1 MVKRAYGLSWT
12 IAVGAIATLSIEPVL
27 AESLT
32 PLPEGDPVAIGSTS
46 AAALMAEPEIVVEP
60 PSLPLELNRE
70 TTPTVDAHTTRP
82 ANIVPYAEVAAVV
95 DSAEEAA
102 PSPDT
107 DTEPA
112 IAQAQPIVITN
123 VQIEETADGFSLQL
137 EADGELATPET
148 SVTGNAA
155 IADIPNAILQ
165 LPDGDEFFAS
175 NPTDGISLINVT
187 SLPDNQVRIAITGTD
202 AAPVVNISV
211 GVTGLIV
218 SGSPGDPTV
227 AVPDD
232 ESIQVVVTG
241 EQADDDYFVPNASTG
256 TRTDT
261 PLRDIP
267 NSIQVIPQQVIEDQQ
282 ATGIEDVVTN
292 AAGVSFLGNNDNRE
306 LRFSIRGF
314 DNAPILRDGF
324 LLPFGATAA
333 APEVANLER
342 IEVLRGPASVLY
354 GQAQPGGVINLVTE
368 QPLSDPYYNLQLQVG
383 NRGFVSPSIDL
394 SGPLTE
400 DGRLLYRLNTLYR
413 HEDGFRDYDSDL
425 ERFFVA
431 PVVSWQISE
440 QTDFTVSLEYIRDD
454 KPADFGL
461 LAFGDGIADIPFDR
475 VTNNPDATI
484 DKDYLSVG
492 YNLEHRFSEDWLSR
506 NQFRYIAN
514 SYDYSVLTLPFLLD
528 ESTGILTRAF
538 ASQFDES
545 DTYALY
551 TNVQGEFDTGP
562 LEHTLLFGVDLARTE
577 NESGTQFNTSPEFLT
592 PLDIFDPDYST
603 PTPPLES
610 LPIFQNT
617 TSTTDSL
624 GIYIQDQ
631 IDILDNLIL
640 VAGLRYDIVDQ
651 DTTNLVDESE
661 TNQYDDVVSPRVGIV
676 YQPIEPIS
684 LYANYSRSFTPN
696 FATDAD
702 GDPLEAEVGE
712 GFEVGIRGEMI
723 ENRLTATFAYFDI
736 TKQNVA
742 TADPVIP
749 FASVA
754 TGEQRSRGV
763 DFNVTG
769 EILPGWNVI
778 ASYAYVDAEITE
790 DNTDIEGNRLRG
802 VPEHSASLWTTYEIQ
817 SGDLQGLGF
826 GLGLNFVGE
835 RQGDLAN
842 SFEADSYFLTNAAV
856 FYRRDNWRA
865 QVNIDNLFDI
875 DYIES
880 VGNSRVRGIYPGD
893 PFTVRASV
901 SYTF

>member
-1 MVKRAYGLSWT
+1 MKQICGFSLIVLVSTALLNLQPAGADELREQWVEEPTSSEG
-12 IAVGAIATLSIEPVL
+12 GAIAAPLPPSP
-27 AESLT
+27 SLT
-32 PLPEGDPVAIGSTS
+32 PPPEIPALEEVD
-46 AAALMAEPEIVVEP
+46 AAA
-60 PSLPLELNRE
+60 
-70 TTPTVDAHTTRP
+70 TTMDEWLTQ
-82 ANIVPYAEVAAVV
+82 
-95 DSAEEAA
+95 
-102 PSPDT
+102 
-107 DTEPA
+107 
-112 IAQAQPIVITN
+112 IAQAELVEITN
-123 VQIEETADGFSLQL
+123 IELEESADGFVLRL
-137 EADGELATPET
+137 EATGELAMTET

-155 IADIPNAILQ
+155 IANIPNAVLN
-165 LPDGDEFFAS
+165 LPEGEDFFVS
-175 NPTDGISLINVT
+175 TPTEGIALINVT
-187 SLPDNQVRIAITGTD
+187 SLPDNRIRIAITGTN
-202 AAPVVNISV
+202 APPSVNISTAAT
-211 GVTGLIV
+211 GVTI
-218 SGSPGDPTV
+218 SATPGNPT
-227 AVPDD
+227 AQTPDE
-232 ESIQVVVTG
+232 ESIQIVATD
-241 EQADDDYFVPNASTG
+241 EQEDDYFVPEASTA
-256 TRTDT
+256 TRTGT

-292 AAGVSFLGNNDNRE
+292 AAGVTFLGNNDNRE

-314 DNAPILRDGF
+314 DNAPVLRDGF
-324 LLPFGATAA
+324 LLPFGSTAA

-354 GQAQPGGVINLVTE
+354 GQTQPGGVINLVTE

-383 NRGFVSPSIDL
+383 NRGFVRPSIDL
-394 SGPLTE
+394 SGPLTD
-400 DGRLLYRLNTLYR
+400 DGRLLYRLNALYR
-413 HEDGFRDYDSDL
+413 HEDSFRDYDSDL
-425 ERFFVA
+425 ERFFIS
-431 PVVSWQISE
+431 PVLTWQISE
-440 QTDFTVSLEYIRDD
+440 QTDFTVNLEYIQDD
-454 KPADFGL
+454 EPADFGL

-484 DKDYLSVG
+484 DKDYFSAG
-492 YNLEHRFSEDWLSR
+492 YNLEHRFSENWLLR
-506 NQFRYIAN
+506 NQFRYIAS
-514 SYDYSVLTLPFLLD
+514 SYDYSVLTLPFSLD

-551 TNVQGEFDTGP
+551 TNVQGEFNTGS

-577 NESGTQFNTSPEFLT
+577 NEFGTRFNTSPEFLT

-603 PTPPLES
+603 PTPPLDS

-617 TSTTDSL
+617 NSITDSL

-640 VAGLRYDIVDQ
+640 VAGLRYDVVDR
-651 DTTNLVDESE
+651 DTTNLVDDSE
-661 TNQYDDVVSPRVGIV
+661 TDQYDDAVSPRIGIV

-684 LYANYSRSFTPN
+684 LYANYARSFTPS
-696 FATDAD
+696 FATDAN
-702 GDPLEAEVGE
+702 GDPLEPEVGE
-712 GFEVGIRGEMI
+712 GFEVGIRGEII
-723 ENRLTATFAYFDI
+723 EDRLTATFAYFNI

-749 FASVA
+749 FVSVA

-778 ASYAYVDAEITE
+778 ASYAYIDTEITE

-802 VPEHSASLWTTYEIQ
+802 VPENSASLWTTYEIQ

-842 SFEADSYFLTNAAV
+842 SFQADSYFLTNAAI
-856 FYRRDNWRA
+856 FYRRERG
-865 QVNIDNLFDI
+865 QVRLNVDNLFDI

-893 PFTVRASV
+893 PLTVRASV